1 MSDPEQKQTDQGID
15 VAWTDV
21 VRFLRQ
27 LSHDLRNHLNAVE
40 LQSAFLGELA
50 TDPELKEEIKR
61 LRKMVSDSGSALQK
75 LSTRINPPAPN
86 ITPYGARDFVEDL
99 QAKVG
104 AEFPNQAASVNWN
117 IDAVDATADI
127 DPFLLLEALLEL
139 LRNAFEHQK
148 EGSSIHFIAKREG
161 DNLVLMLNEPKGQ
174 FDLPTTDWGREPL
187 RRVAHSHYGLGLNRA
202 RTIIEGQKGTL
213 KARYDAGES
222 KLITIV
228 TLPLSNAQA

>member
-1 MSDPEQKQTDQGID
+1 MNEPEQKETDKGIE
-15 VAWTDV
+15 VEWGDV

-40 LQSAFLGELA
+40 LQSAFLAELA

-61 LRKMVSDSGSALQK
+61 LRKMVSDSGGALQK

-86 ITPYGARDFVEDL
+86 ITSYGARDFVEDL

-104 AEFPNQAASVNWN
+104 TEFSKQAASLNWQ
-117 IDAVDATADI
+117 IDALDAKADI
-127 DPFLLLEALLEL
+127 DPILLREALIEV

-148 EGSSIHFIAKREG
+148 EGASMDFIAKREG
-161 DNLVLMLNEPKGQ
+161 DNLVLTLNEPKGE
-174 FDLPTTDWGREPL
+174 FDLPTADWGREPL

-213 KARYDAGES
+213 RARYDAGES
-222 KLITIV
+222 KLTTIV
-228 TLPLSNAQA
+228 TLPLSTAQA